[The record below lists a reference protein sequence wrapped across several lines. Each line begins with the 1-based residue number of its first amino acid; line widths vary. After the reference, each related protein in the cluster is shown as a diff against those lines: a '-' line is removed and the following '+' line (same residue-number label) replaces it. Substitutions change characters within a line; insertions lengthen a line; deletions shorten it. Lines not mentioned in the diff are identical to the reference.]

1 MAGLMSFIDTLASSP
16 VGKVAGGYM
25 EGEIDNWKEEARLKE
40 KKDDRYG
47 KIEDSITTNLATIEA
62 GTIAQATTEQTIYD
76 QALRWANSHFGEGG
90 LFVVEKMKLSGAFD
104 GARTLQ
110 DVLTFSN
117 NLYGANLP
125 EGSEPWFRQPEIID
139 WADENK
145 GLVKAPSSYYQ
156 DIISQSKGKLG
167 GILSEAGIG
176 DNTFNLFTSGE
187 PQTPKAVYDKDVGR
201 VVAADQTA
209 PTTTEEEFTEPAILP
224 AFPSLGQRG
233 IQGFSPTAYA
243 KQMDNVINRLPQYAD
258 IEGMF
263 LLDGMGGMTINKAAF
278 GTDLS
283 KLQSVGDLQG
293 FVDTTLGLARNAW
306 QTGKIKDSPY
316 ADFEQFFNMKDF
328 DEIGFVNKAINDY
341 VSVTD
346 LQRAEIVKLNI
357 LKRDFEDAIAAGILD
372 DNDIAL
378 LSDKLDERFPYTP
391 GDALSWEN
399 QYLNNVGRQSSL
411 FKSAYE
417 EIANSFLSK
426 DKRIGKYSHTMLFI
440 DPDKKLKDLK
450 DKKAKDYLNS
460 LPSKKRETEREKYNL
475 QFSIDN
481 FTNRVDYEMGSESIQ
496 NHLNRIAP
504 KNYADIN
511 TTNAHL
517 KPEEEEFEILVPEEG
532 PIDTVKAVN
541 FTEIAKNKMD
551 VTRHKPIEGVPE
563 VAGSILKRPEIQT
576 KADILAFFERNRN
589 NPDAMRSEIIGY
601 IALDIK
607 AGNIPN
613 MYSSDIVDLA
623 DQVMI
628 DISDIISPEGGTDA
642 TNTAETEQIVDQL
655 KTDDTVKKSIIE
667 TDESEVLLDALTAGG
682 DEPWL
687 FADGTFNPDFD
698 PSQLE
703 GNSWDRDSEL
713 GRYSEALKAHRASK
727 FWKGGKNIVNWLKE
741 NALIKEGET
750 WKDK

>member
-25 EGEIDNWKEEARLKE
+25 EGEIDKWKEEARLKE

-187 PQTPKAVYDKDVGR
+187 PQTPKAVYDKDAGR
-201 VVAADQTA
+201 IVAADQTA
-209 PTTTEEEFTEPAILP
+209 PTTTEEEFTEPPKLP
-224 AFPSLGQRG
+224 PFPNLGQIG
-233 IQGFSPTAYA
+233 ISGFSDTAYA
-243 KQMDNVINRLPQYAD
+243 KRLDSVINTLPQYAN

-278 GTDLS
+278 GTDLAKMES
-283 KLQSVGDLQG
+283 AGKLQT
-293 FVDTTLGLARNAW
+293 FADTTYGNASAEYSM
-306 QTGKIKDSPY
+306 GIIKDGQY
-316 ADFEQFFNMKDF
+316 KDLEKFFNIKDF
-328 DEIGFVNKAINDY
+328 NEIGFVNKVVNDY
-341 VSVTD
+341 VSVTN
-346 LQRAEIVKLNI
+346 LQKAEIVKLNI
-357 LKRDFEDAIAAGILD
+357 LRQEFSDAITAGILD
-372 DNDIAL
+372 DNDIAM
-378 LSDKLDERFPYTP
+378 LSDRLDDGFPYSP
-391 GDALSWEN
+391 GDNLSWEN
-399 QYLNNVGRQSSL
+399 QYLRTVGIKDNKHPFRQ
-411 FKSAYE
+411 AYN
-417 EIANSFLSK
+417 EIVNSYIK
-426 DKRIGKYSHTMLFI
+426 GYKPAGKYSHKMLFI
-440 DPDKKLKDLK
+440 DPDKQLKDMK
-450 DKKAKDYLNS
+450 EAKNYLAG
-460 LPSKKRETEREKYNL
+460 LPEEKRKTEREKNNL
-475 QFSIDN
+475 QFFIDN
-481 FTNRVDYEMGSESIQ
+481 LTTQVEHDEGTEPIQ
-496 NHLNRIAP
+496 NKLNRIAP
-504 KNYADIN
+504 ENYADIRTIN
-511 TTNAHL
+511 NQL
-517 KPEEEEFEILVPEEG
+517 KPIEEEFEIIVPEEG
-532 PIDTVKAVN
+532 PIDTVKAAN
-541 FTEIAKNKMD
+541 FTEIAKNKLG
-551 VTRHKPIEGVPE
+551 VTEKPIEGVPE

-642 TNTAETEQIVDQL
+642 TNTAEAEQIVDQL
-655 KTDDTVKKSIIE
+655 KIDDTTKKSIIE

-687 FADGTFNPDFD
+687 FPDGTFNPDFD
-698 PSQLE
+698 ESQLE

>member
-25 EGEIDNWKEEARLKE
+25 EGEIDKWKEEARLKE
-40 KKDDRYG
+40 KKDDRYAA
-47 KIEDSITTNLATIEA
+47 IQDSLTTNLLTIEA
-62 GTIAQATTEQTIYD
+62 GTIAEARTEEQIYKD
-76 QALRWANSHFGEGG
+76 ALRWAASHFGDGG
-90 LFVVEKMKLSGAFD
+90 KAIVERMRLGGAFD
-104 GARTLQ
+104 GARNLQ
-110 DVLTFSN
+110 DALTFSN

-125 EGSEPWFRQPEIID
+125 EGSEPWYKQPEIID

-145 GLVKAPSSYYQ
+145 DLVKSSSNYYQ
-156 DIISQSKGKLG
+156 DIISQSKGKIG

-187 PQTPKAVYDKDVGR
+187 PQTPKAVYDKDAGR

-209 PTTTEEEFTEPAILP
+209 PTTTEEEFTEPPKLP

-243 KQMDNVINRLPQYAD
+243 KQIDNIINRLPQYATID
-258 IEGMF
+258 NMF
-263 LLDGMGGMTINKAAF
+263 LMQPDGSMTVNKAAF
-278 GTDLS
+278 AGDLG
-283 KLQSVGDLQG
+283 KLQSVGMMQG
-293 FVDTTLGLARNAW
+293 FVDTTLGQARDAW
-306 QTGKIKDSPY
+306 QGGTIKGSPY
-316 ADFEQFFNMKDF
+316 ADFEQFFNVKDF

-341 VSVTD
+341 VSVTN
-346 LQRAEIVKLNI
+346 LQKAEIVKLNI
-357 LKRDFEDAIAAGILD
+357 LKNDLRTAIKEGILD

-378 LSDKLDERFPYTP
+378 LSDKLDEKFPYTP
-391 GDALSWEN
+391 GDSLSWEN

-417 EIANSFLSK
+417 EVVTSLLLK
-426 DKRIGKYSHTMLFI
+426 EKRIGKYSHTMEFI
-440 DPDKKLKDLK
+440 DP
-450 DKKAKDYLNS
+450 
-460 LPSKKRETEREKYNL
+460 SKKNTVKKNLSKEVLKQLPEGTGDKNYLEYFTGIITNQVKFDEGTEP
-475 QFSIDN
+475 
-481 FTNRVDYEMGSESIQ
+481 IQ
-496 NHLNRIAP
+496 NYLNRIAP

-511 TTNAHL
+511 ATNAQL
-517 KPEEEEFEILVPEEG
+517 IPEEEVFEIIVPEEG

-642 TNTAETEQIVDQL
+642 TNTAEAEQIAEKL
-655 KTDDTVKKSIIE
+655 KTDDTVEASIVE

-687 FADGTFNPDFD
+687 FPDGTFNPDFD
-698 PSQLE
+698 ESQLE